1 MSGTPTPTAAN
12 AALLEARVVEIPV
25 VLRTGLRGVPQAV
38 GVLTAGIAASHFEV
52 PHRDSPARR
61 GYQRP
66 PQMVRVRKLKT
77 ALRLHRVDL
86 PTAVLFN
93 LRDFQESDL
102 IEQHGR
108 LALRL
113 DLDSLVLLVVD
124 GQHRMLA
131 LAELVHEQPEEWA
144 GFELSFVCML
154 GANEQQEMEEF
165 YVVNSTAKSVRT
177 DLAYDLLRERAHA
190 DPEVMTA
197 AIESGDQWKVD
208 GQTLTEELARRSVW
222 KGRIRFPGQPAAG
235 STIGSAGMVTS
246 LKALLGNSFFGSI
259 APGSQVDV
267 LEAYWQGIAKVLPEP
282 FIDPSIYALQ
292 KSTGVQA
299 MHAVLLTVIEWVRA
313 ENLSVI
319 DPQSYADGLQEAL
332 LHLQGDTASGM
343 TAEGADFWRSGPDGA
358 AGSYSSNAGRRVLI
372 ARIKSVVPEIRIR

>member
-1 MSGTPTPTAAN
+1 MSAAVDTVN
-12 AALLEARVVEIPV
+12 PDARPPGREVVEIPV
-25 VLRTGLRGVPQAV
+25 VLRHGPRGVPQAV
-38 GVLTAGIAASHFEV
+38 GVIRAGVAARNFEV
-52 PHRDSPARR
+52 PHRDSAARR

-93 LRDFQESDL
+93 IRDFQEDDL
-102 IEQHGR
+102 VDRDGR
-108 LALRL
+108 LILCL
-113 DLDSLVLLVVD
+113 DLDRVVLLVVD

-131 LAELVHEQPEEWA
+131 LAELVQEQPEEWA
-144 GFELSFVCML
+144 DFPLSFVCML
-154 GANEQQEMEEF
+154 GATEQQEMEEF

-177 DLAYDLLRERAHA
+177 DLAYDLLRERAYA
-190 DPEVMTA
+190 DPEIMTA
-197 AIESGDQWKVD
+197 AIESGDRWKVD

-222 KGRIRFPGQPAAG
+222 RGRIRFPGQPAAG
-235 STIGSAGMVTS
+235 TTIGSAGMVTS
-246 LKALLGNSFFGSI
+246 VKALLSNSFFGSI
-259 APGSQVDV
+259 APASQVDL

-282 FIDPSIYALQ
+282 FIDPSVYALQ

-319 DPQSYADGLQEAL
+319 DPQSYADALEEAL

-343 TAEGADFWRSGPDGA
+343 TAEGAEFWRSGPDGA

-372 ARIKSVVPEIRIR
+372 ARIKGALPEIRVR